1 VSNFVYLHR
10 FASYLLHTPLL
21 LAVVVLGARA
31 IVLTTVEK
39 LRPAHKVDYRKV
51 VARDLVALGVFA
63 LFVIPGSDFLNRW
76 IAFRLVMPQFVNALP
91 LVLRFLMYIVLADFG
106 HYWVH
111 RAMHSPALWRVHKWH
126 HYPTYMY
133 WLAGVRGSLI
143 QQVLVN
149 IPYIAAAAL
158 VYISPWWMVFVILG
172 KNTLQNDWMHLNVP
186 WGTKWLERIIVTPRY
201 HHVHHSDDPAHYR
214 ANLAALFPIWD
225 HIFGTYVDPAGVRQ
239 PLSFGIGERVPAL
252 RLVIGF

>member
-1 VSNFVYLHR
+1 MSNFIYLHR
-10 FASYLLHTPLL
+10 FASYMLHTPLL
-21 LAVVVLGARA
+21 LAIVAFGARA
-31 IVLTTVEK
+31 IVITTVEK
-39 LRPAHKVDYRKV
+39 LRPAHKVEYRKV
-51 VARDLVALGVFA
+51 VAGDLVAAVVCA
-63 LFVIPGSDFLNRW
+63 LFVIPGSDFVNRW
-76 IAFRLVMPQFVNALP
+76 IVFRPAIPQFVNALP
-91 LVLRFLMYIVLADFG
+91 LVLRFLTYIVIADFG

-149 IPYIAAAAL
+149 IPYIAAATL

-172 KNTLQNDWMHLNVP
+172 KNALQNDWMHLNVP
-186 WGTKWLERIIVTPRY
+186 WGSKWLEWIIVTPRY
-201 HHVHHSDDPAHYR
+201 HHVHHSDDPVHYR

-225 HIFGTYVDPAGVRQ
+225 HIFGTYVDPDGVRQ

-252 RLVIGF
+252 RLVVGI